1 MNLSVFI
8 KSKYVNNGEAE
19 IDNNAAERMMKTICL
34 GRNNYLFFGSEK
46 ESKNASLMYS
56 NKDMQNERYSSGK
69 IYRRSSSAFEC
80 RRDKLYGTSA
90 YEFR

>member
-1 MNLSVFI
+1 LNLSVFI

-46 ESKNASLMYS
+46 EAKNASLMYS
-56 NKDMQNERYSSGK
+56 IIETCKMNGIRPAKPIRLMIGLLTLKHLRNVSDENIVE
-69 IYRRSSSAFEC
+69 
-80 RRDKLYGTSA
+80 
-90 YEFR
+90 